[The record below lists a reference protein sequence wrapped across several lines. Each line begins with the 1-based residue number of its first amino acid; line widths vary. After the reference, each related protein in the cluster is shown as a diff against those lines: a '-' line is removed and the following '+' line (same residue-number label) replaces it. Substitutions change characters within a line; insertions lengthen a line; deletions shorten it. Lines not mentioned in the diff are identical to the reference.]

1 MRIRGYVMLIRFWVQ
16 GYRCFG
22 KRVEIDL
29 TDKKNYRF
37 GKECVR
43 GDFLD
48 KMVVLGNNNAGKT
61 AFGYAMTDI
70 VSTVGGFSKDI
81 GQHNVECFLNKDVG
95 AERATFH
102 YDLSRKGSVVSYEY
116 SKSAPDRVVAEKLT
130 VDRRT
135 VFEYDL
141 ERPGMF
147 FDPDLIEGCPAPDG
161 KRSVI
166 LSMNE
171 SHAVDPGSPAGVVI
185 EFATHSLYY
194 MAMWKHDVHIGMID
208 EEDDAERFV
217 VQNGHLDLFQSF
229 LKEVCSIDVDLF
241 ADGDRIMIRKGS
253 SALPFRESVSR
264 GTMIACRL
272 YAWTVRCRDRN
283 ALIYFDDFDDMFHY
297 RMAENAI
304 RTIISQNSAQCIF
317 VTHNT
322 GLVSND
328 FLRPDCC
335 FIMADGELRSL
346 SSLTDKDI
354 RRGHNLEKMLREGE
368 FDPKAE
374 SERTASRIP
383 CQSSS
388 HDVLDESRQAEG
400 SKTRSTRGHLRED
413 GEEAFDCR
421 ARTISTSR

>member
-1 MRIRGYVMLIRFWVQ
+1 MLIRFWVQ

-116 SKSAPDRVVAEKLT
+116 SKSAPDSVVAEKLI

-147 FDPDLIEGCPAPDG
+147 FDPDLIEGCPVPDG
-161 KRSVI
+161 RKSVI
-166 LSMNE
+166 LSMYE

-229 LKEVCSIDVDLF
+229 LKEVCSLDIDLF
-241 ADGDRIMIRKGS
+241 ADGDRIMIRKGN

-374 SERTASRIP
+374 SE
-383 CQSSS
+383 
-388 HDVLDESRQAEG
+388 
-400 SKTRSTRGHLRED
+400 
-413 GEEAFDCR
+413 
-421 ARTISTSR
+421 